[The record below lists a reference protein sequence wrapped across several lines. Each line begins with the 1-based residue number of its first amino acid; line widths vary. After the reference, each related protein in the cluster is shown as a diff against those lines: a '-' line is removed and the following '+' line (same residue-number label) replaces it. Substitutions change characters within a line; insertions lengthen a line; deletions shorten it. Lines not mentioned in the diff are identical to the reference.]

1 MSQKKV
7 KSGQVLAALE
17 RVHPNAGALDIGAL
31 EIWAAVP
38 PDRAEES
45 VRRFGTFTV
54 ELEALADWLVECGVD
69 TVAMES
75 TGVYWIPVFEILE
88 ARGLKVYLVNAR
100 HIKNVPGR
108 KSDFLDCQWL
118 QQLHSL
124 GLLNGSFRPDAEMVA
139 LRAYLRH
146 RAELI
151 QHRAPHI
158 LHMQKALQQMNLQL
172 HHVLSDI
179 TGVTGQAILR
189 AIVAGERD
197 PKTLA
202 DFRQPGCKAD
212 EVTIIKALTGT
223 WRQEH
228 LFVLTQSLA
237 MYDAYTAQIAACD
250 AEIERQFAAIKPRW
264 DAPDE
269 LPKLPPVK
277 SGSKTKNKPAASTRT
292 ELFRITGV
300 DLVAV
305 DGISA
310 SLAQTIL
317 TEIGTDMSKFPTVKH
332 FASWLGLAPHN
343 DISGGK
349 VLRSRTL
356 KTDNRAGQAFRQ
368 AAASVARSNSAF
380 GAFFRRKR
388 AQLGPQQAIVATAH
402 KIARTVYAML
412 TSRTPYQDVGAETYE
427 AKYREQELNYLK
439 RKAAKLGFDLLPHDL
454 ALVATA
460 A

>member
-7 KSGQVLAALE
+7 KQHKNLATLE

-38 PDRAEES
+38 PERTAES

-54 ELEALADWLVECGVD
+54 ELEALADWLIECGVD

-88 ARGLKVYLVNAR
+88 GRGLKVYLVNAH
-100 HIKNVPGR
+100 HIKNVAGR

-124 GLLNGSFRPDAEMVA
+124 GLLNGSFRPDAEMVV

-151 QHRAPHI
+151 EHRAPHI
-158 LHMQKALQQMNLQL
+158 LHMQKELQQMNLQL

-179 TGVTGQAILR
+179 TGVTGQAIVR

-197 PKTLA
+197 PKVLA
-202 DFRQPGCKAD
+202 SFRQPNCKAD
-212 EVTIIKALTGT
+212 EATIVKALTGT

-237 MYDAYTAQIAACD
+237 MYDAYTAQISACD
-250 AEIERQFAAIKPRW
+250 TEIERQFAAIKPRW
-264 DAPDE
+264 DVPDE
-269 LPKLPPVK
+269 LPQLPPVK
-277 SGSKTKNKPAASTRT
+277 SGSKTKNKPAASTRQ

-305 DGISA
+305 DGLSA

-332 FASWLGLAPHN
+332 FAAWLGLAPHN

-349 VLRSRTL
+349 VLRSHTL
-356 KTDNRAGQAFRQ
+356 PTHNRAGQAFRQ

-388 AQLGPQQAIVATAH
+388 AQLGPQQALVATAH
-402 KIARTVYAML
+402 KIARTVYAIL
-412 TSRTPYQDVGAETYE
+412 THKTTYHDLGAAAYE
-427 AKYREQELNYLK
+427 AKYRAQELNYLK
-439 RKAAKLGFDLLPHDL
+439 RKAAKLGFDLAPKDP
-454 ALVATA
+454 ALVTTA